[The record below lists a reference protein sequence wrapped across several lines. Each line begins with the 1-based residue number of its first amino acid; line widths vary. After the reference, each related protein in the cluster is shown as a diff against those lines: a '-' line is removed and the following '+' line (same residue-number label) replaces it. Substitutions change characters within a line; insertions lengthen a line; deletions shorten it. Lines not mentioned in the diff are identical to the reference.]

1 MKLGYSEILK
11 LVSEQKTEA
20 QKIELLRKHGSEGLC
35 QLVNLAFDKNAP
47 WDLPDGDP
55 PYKPNPY
62 PDQQNRLQ
70 AEQRRLYLFFKG
82 GNNNLTKL
90 RRETLFIELLESI
103 DPEDAKLI
111 LSIKANKLPYKGL
124 PKSLFEKAWPGRIIK
139 TEEKNDN
146 KEKIV

>member
-20 QKIELLRKHGSEGLC
+20 EKIELLRKHGSEGLC
-35 QLVNLAFDKNAP
+35 QLINLAFDKDAP
-47 WDLPDGDP
+47 WDLPEGDP

-70 AEQRRLYLFFKG
+70 AEQRRMYLFMKD
-82 GNNNLTKL
+82 GNPNLTKF
-90 RRETLFIELLESI
+90 RRETLFVEFLESI

-111 LSIKANKLPYKGL
+111 LAIKSNKLPYKGL
-124 PKSLFEKAWPGRIIK
+124 PKSLFEKAWPGRIIADK
-139 TEEKNDN
+139 KHDDK
-146 KEKIV
+146 KEIV